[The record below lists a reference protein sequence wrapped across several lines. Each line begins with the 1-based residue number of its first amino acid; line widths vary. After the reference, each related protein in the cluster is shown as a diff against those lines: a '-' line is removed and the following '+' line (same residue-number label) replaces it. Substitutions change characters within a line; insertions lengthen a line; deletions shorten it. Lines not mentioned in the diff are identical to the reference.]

1 MTPVAVRPALSDVR
15 AYNVDPPACRIM
27 LADNTSAHGAPPSAV
42 EAAGAAS
49 AGIARYPSTFSRP
62 LREAIAAYVG
72 VTPEEVIVGCGS
84 GDLIDCA
91 FRAFAAPGARVA
103 HVSPTFIM
111 ARTYALTN
119 GLVPVPVPLTNDGD
133 ADADAFLRERADVS
147 YLCSPNNPTGRCHS
161 TAALERILEGTP
173 GLLLLD
179 EAYAEYAGRSHATR
193 APTHGR
199 LLVLRTFSKAFGLAG
214 LRTGYAVGAAPLV
227 EELEKVRG
235 PYKVTSVAE
244 AAALA
249 AVRDELSWMRRTAAE
264 TVKARD
270 EFIASLRAVGRR
282 PLPSDA
288 NFVLLPVDDAAR
300 ASDALRARSIF
311 VRAFPVLTGIGDALR
326 ISIGTKDVMQ
336 FVLQAVLEVT

>member
-1 MTPVAVRPALSDVR
+1 
-15 AYNVDPPACRIM
+15 
-27 LADNTSAHGAPPSAV
+27 
-42 EAAGAAS
+42 
-49 AGIARYPSTFSRP
+49 
-62 LREAIAAYVG
+62 
-72 VTPEEVIVGCGS
+72 
-84 GDLIDCA
+84 
-91 FRAFAAPGARVA
+91 
-103 HVSPTFIM
+103 M

-119 GLVPVPVPLTNDGD
+119 GLVPVPVPLTSDGD
-133 ADADAFLRERADVS
+133 ADADAFLRANADVS

-161 TAALERILEGTP
+161 AAALERILEGTP

-179 EAYAEYAGRSHATR
+179 EAYAEYSGRTHATR
-193 APTHGR
+193 APSHGR

-214 LRTGYAVGAAPLV
+214 LRTGYAVGAASLIA
-227 EELEKVRG
+227 ELEKVRG

-249 AVRDELSWMRRTAAE
+249 AVSDDLSWMRRTTAE

-270 EFIASLRAVGRR
+270 EFSASLLAAGRK

-300 ASDALRARSIF
+300 AGNSLRARGIL
-311 VRAFPVLTGIGDALR
+311 VRSFPGLPGVGDALR

-336 FVLQAVLEVT
+336 FVLHSLLEVT